1 MIVKNITSMGANVTS
16 SLSGNLSINQN
27 SGEIV
32 IKNGNNEVVRIDQTG
47 FSYFDEQSIKRIS
60 MGQDDQGRQQIIVF
74 GADGK
79 AQILIG
85 QDPKDNSPVIAV
97 TETGEDVRTE
107 LINDQR

>member
-1 MIVKNITSMGANVTS
+1 MIVTNVTSKGAKVTS
-16 SLSGNLSINQN
+16 SLSGGLSINES
-27 SGEIV
+27 SGEIT
-32 IKNGNNEVVRIDQTG
+32 IRNGVNLVVQINKDG
-47 FSYFDEQSIKRIS
+47 FSYYNGNTKRIS
-60 MGQDDQGRQQIIVF
+60 MGQDPEGRQQIIVF

-107 LINDQR
+107 LLNDQRS